1 VPVRHLVLGVAAAAV
16 WLARDSD
23 PDARVAQV
31 AWMAGC
37 WELTSGTRVV
47 EEQWTRPRG
56 GLMLGVGRTL
66 RGDSLI
72 EYEQVRLFER
82 DGHLVY
88 AAAPSGQTPAEFVST
103 VLSDS
108 AVTFENLAHDFP
120 QRVIYRRDGAD
131 SLLARVEGTTNG
143 KVRGVDFP
151 YARVVCP

>member
-1 VPVRHLVLGVAAAAV
+1 VRHLVLGVAAAAV
-16 WLARDSD
+16 WLAGDSN
-23 PDARVAQV
+23 PDARVARV
-31 AWMAGC
+31 AWIAGC

-56 GLMLGVGRTL
+56 GLMLGVGRTV

-103 VLSDS
+103 ALSDS
-108 AVTFENLAHDFP
+108 AVTFENLGHDFP
-120 QRVIYRRDGAD
+120 QRVIYRHGRAD
-131 SLLARVEGTTNG
+131 SLLARVEGTSHG
-143 KVRGVDFP
+143 KLRGVDFP
-151 YARVVCP
+151 YARVACP

>member
-1 VPVRHLVLGVAAAAV
+1 VRHLVLGVAAAAV

-56 GLMLGVGRTL
+56 GLMLGVGRTV

-131 SLLARVEGTTNG
+131 SLLARVEGTTNS